1 MNTKETLT
9 ITLLFIIMKQSEELT
24 QGDIA
29 QEQTLID
36 GSVSGQLSDQTMKAL
51 ECNA

>member
-1 MNTKETLT
+1 
-9 ITLLFIIMKQSEELT
+9 MKQSEELT

-36 GSVSGQLSDQTMKAL
+36 GSVSGQLSDQTMEAL
-51 ECNA
+51 ECDA